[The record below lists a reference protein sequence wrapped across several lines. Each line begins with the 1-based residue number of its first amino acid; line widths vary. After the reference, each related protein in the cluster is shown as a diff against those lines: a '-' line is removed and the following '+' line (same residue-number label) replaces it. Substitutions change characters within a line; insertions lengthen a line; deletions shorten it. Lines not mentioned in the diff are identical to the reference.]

1 MEEVVIIPTGDEIR
15 QGLVLDTNSPQIMEL
30 VLGFWPACRI
40 VRTVPPPDRKAEIQK
55 EVRGWGQGRGII
67 FLTGG
72 SGGGKMCNSGLA
84 VDCTHEAVLE
94 IVQGCE
100 AVELIGSNG
109 HLLAKIVVGRFENKL
124 VVTLPG
130 PTVEAVSGAKAVL
143 GNTVEDVDVKTLAL
157 QVAQAIF
164 AQYPVKIQLDA
175 RKTFPPALNKEPAG
189 K

>member
-1 MEEVVIIPTGDEIR
+1 
-15 QGLVLDTNSPQIMEL
+15 
-30 VLGFWPACRI
+30 
-40 VRTVPPPDRKAEIQK
+40 
-55 EVRGWGQGRGII
+55 
-67 FLTGG
+67 
-72 SGGGKMCNSGLA
+72 LA

-109 HLLAKIVVGRFENKL
+109 HLLAKIVVGRFEDKL

-143 GNTVEDVDVKTLAL
+143 GNIVEDVNVKILAL